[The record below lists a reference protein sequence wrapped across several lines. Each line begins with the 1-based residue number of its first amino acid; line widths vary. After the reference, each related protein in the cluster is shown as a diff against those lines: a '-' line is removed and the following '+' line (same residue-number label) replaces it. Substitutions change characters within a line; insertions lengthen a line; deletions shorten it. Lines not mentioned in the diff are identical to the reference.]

1 MSSQIAALMAEKQI
15 LQADLGRAIGLSRSA
30 TSRFVTHGQLPKRN
44 SDQVRRA
51 ALDFFTSRGVD
62 LIQLRDLV
70 LPQKMAPDSS
80 HLSEA
85 APATPKSPETTEGE
99 PMLLRNENLSQE
111 TRQHFGLPR
120 SPFLDDVA
128 SREDVY
134 QTSSIRYVRAALMDA
149 ATNHGF
155 VGVVGESGAG
165 KSTLVEELEERL
177 QDDDRDVLVVK
188 PYTLAMESN
197 DREGKTLKSLH
208 IAEALTA
215 ALDPAKVNLG
225 SPQARF
231 KQLHELLKASHRSGR
246 RHLVVIEEA
255 HCLPL
260 ATLKHLKRFLELKDG
275 LRRLLGV
282 ALIGQPELAIK
293 LASQNPEVR
302 EVAQRCELVTLPPLD
317 GDLEG
322 YLRHKFKR
330 FEFDFDAVFDRDA
343 IEAIRARLV
352 FLPRGAKAT
361 EAISVCYPLVVNNL
375 VARAMNA
382 AARTGWPKVDAQVIA
397 GC

>member
-99 PMLLRNENLSQE
+99 PMLLRNENLTQE

-120 SPFLDDVA
+120 SPFVDDVA

-149 ATNHGF
+149 ATNHSF
-155 VGVVGESGAG
+155 VGIIGESGAG

-177 QDDDRDVLVVK
+177 QDDVRDVLIVK
-188 PYTLAMESN
+188 PYTLAMEAN

-246 RHLVVIEEA
+246 RHMVVIEEA

-282 ALIGQPELAIK
+282 ALIGQPELAAK

-317 GDLEG
+317 GELEG

-352 FLPRGAKAT
+352 YVPRGAKPT

-382 AARTGWPKVDAQVIA
+382 AARAGWPKVDAQVIA

>member
-1 MSSQIAALMAEKQI
+1 MSSSIAAVMAENQI
-15 LQADLGRAIGLSRSA
+15 LQTDLGRATGMSRSA
-30 TSRFVTHGQLPKRN
+30 TSRFVAHGQLPKRN
-44 SDQVRRA
+44 SEKVRRA
-51 ALDFFTSRGVD
+51 ALEYLKSRGVD

-70 LPQKMAPDSS
+70 LPPKMAPDSS

-85 APATPKSPETTEGE
+85 APATPKPLETTEVE
-99 PMLLRNENLSQE
+99 AMLLRNENLTQE
-111 TRQHFGLPR
+111 TRKHFGLPR
-120 SPFLDDVA
+120 SPFMDDVA
-128 SREDVY
+128 SRDDVY
-134 QTSSIRYVRAALMDA
+134 QTASIRYVRAALMDA

-155 VGVVGESGAG
+155 IGVVAESGAG

-177 QDDDRDVLVVK
+177 QDDKRDVLIVK
-188 PYTLAMESN
+188 PYTLAMEAN
-197 DREGKTLKSLH
+197 DRTGKTMKSLH

-215 ALDPAKVNLG
+215 ALAPDKINMG

-231 KQLHELLKASHRSGR
+231 KQLHELLKASHRAGR
-246 RHLVVIEEA
+246 QHLVVIEEA

-275 LRRLLGV
+275 LRRLLGI

-302 EVAQRCELVTLPPLD
+302 EVAQRCELVNLPPLD
-317 GDLEG
+317 DELEG
-322 YLRHKFKR
+322 YLRHKFAR
-330 FEFDFDAVFDRDA
+330 FEFDFDKVFDRDA

-352 FLPRGAKAT
+352 YVPRGAKPT
-361 EAISVCYPLVVNNL
+361 DAISICYPLVVNNL
-375 VARAMNA
+375 VSRAMNA
-382 AARTGWPKVDAQVIA
+382 AARAGYPKLDAAVIA